1 MITRTFI
8 VLWAFI
14 AVVPA
19 DAASETGPVS
29 VQVESKVAS
38 PLYDFGAGSN
48 VKLSF
53 SGGRAD
59 AEALFLGQLMDQN
72 GTVTDDL
79 FLDLQKTRVYLV
91 DTDHVRFDEPVGRMQ
106 TILKPM
112 SQWGGSCAAYAIT
125 HFWKQLYR
133 VGFHVNPAFTETC
146 DTEEGR
152 THLLEETIDRYYLDA
167 RVTMNS
173 IMNSYGKRFG
183 FRCHR
188 STFKTGAEASDFIF
202 REISAANPVLI
213 EFDIGPNMV
222 TSTYEVVDYENPA
235 AIDSRL
241 WLPRQV
247 GSRNS
252 GGHAIVAV
260 AGFKAF
266 GREKA
271 VVLDSDWDE
280 PRIWDIEKYLSAKTA
295 MKTMGFY
302 TCE

>member
-1 MITRTFI
+1 MTKVLVF
-8 VLWAFI
+8 LWAFI

-19 DAASETGPVS
+19 SATVETGPIS
-29 VQVESKVAS
+29 VQIESKISS
-38 PLYDFGAGSN
+38 PLYDFGAGSQ

-53 SGGRAD
+53 AD
-59 AEALFLGQLMDQN
+59 RVGETDALFLGQMMEQD

-91 DTDHVRFDEPVGRMQ
+91 DTDHVHFDAPVGRMQ

-112 SQWGGSCAAYAIT
+112 NQWGGSCAAYAIT

-188 STFKTGAEASDFIF
+188 TTFQTGAEASDFVF
-202 REISAANPVLI
+202 REASAANPVLI

-222 TSTYEVVDYENPA
+222 TSTYEVVDYEKPET
-235 AIDSRL
+235 IDSRL
-241 WLPRQV
+241 WVPRQV

-252 GGHAIVAV
+252 GGHAIVVV
-260 AGFKAF
+260 AGFKAM
-266 GREKA
+266 GRKKA

-280 PRIWDIEKYLSAKTA
+280 PRIWDIEKYISAKTA